1 MFKELKK
8 TMFEEMKEG
17 MMIMSNS
24 IENISIKTEMIKNN
38 QMDIMK
44 LKSTITKIKSSLE
57 CLNSWFELAEE
68 RINKLGRQINR
79 DATWREREKRKT
91 DRVSEKHGTPLS
103 TTTDVICNTDN
114 IRRGTTVREYRV
126 FVCDGS

>member
-24 IENISIKTEMIKNN
+24 IENISIKIEMIKNN
-38 QMDIMK
+38 QIDIMK

-57 CLNSWFELAEE
+57 CLNS
-68 RINKLGRQINR
+68 
-79 DATWREREKRKT
+79 
-91 DRVSEKHGTPLS
+91 
-103 TTTDVICNTDN
+103 
-114 IRRGTTVREYRV
+114 
-126 FVCDGS
+126 

>member
-57 CLNSWFELAEE
+57 CLNS
-68 RINKLGRQINR
+68 
-79 DATWREREKRKT
+79 
-91 DRVSEKHGTPLS
+91 
-103 TTTDVICNTDN
+103 
-114 IRRGTTVREYRV
+114 
-126 FVCDGS
+126 

>member
-24 IENISIKTEMIKNN
+24 IENISIKIEMIKNN

-44 LKSTITKIKSSLE
+44 LKSTITKIKISLE
-57 CLNSWFELAEE
+57 CLNS
-68 RINKLGRQINR
+68 
-79 DATWREREKRKT
+79 
-91 DRVSEKHGTPLS
+91 
-103 TTTDVICNTDN
+103 
-114 IRRGTTVREYRV
+114 
-126 FVCDGS
+126 